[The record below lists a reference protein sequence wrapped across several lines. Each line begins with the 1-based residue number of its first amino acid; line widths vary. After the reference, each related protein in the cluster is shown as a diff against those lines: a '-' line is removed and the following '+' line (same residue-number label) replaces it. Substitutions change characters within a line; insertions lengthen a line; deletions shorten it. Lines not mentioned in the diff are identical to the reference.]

1 MISSRDPARES
12 LRSLLETHFCDIS
25 NQEKHASELTKLS
38 DKYLSQ
44 FNLSQNAKLYKALAD
59 EKRLKI
65 LRLLTLREMCVCE
78 LTAALDLTQ
87 PNLTHHAKKLEHAGL
102 VDHEKRGKWVYY
114 AIKDIEILKSLG
126 AI

>member
-1 MISSRDPARES
+1 MKENASKQS
-12 LRSLLETHFCDIS
+12 LSTLLETHFCDAG
-25 NQEKHASELTKLS
+25 NQEKHRSELKKLS
-38 DKYLSQ
+38 NEYLSP
-44 FNLSQNAKLYKALAD
+44 FNLDQKAKLFKALGD
-59 EKRLKI
+59 ETRLNI
-65 LRLLTLREMCVCE
+65 LKLLTLREMCVCE

-114 AIKDIEILKSLG
+114 SIKDVEILNSLG